1 MGVSA
6 QMQTRTQ
13 GSHKGVEE
21 GREQWEKRLRCR
33 RGRKGVED
41 GGEQGK

>member
-1 MGVSA
+1 VD
-6 QMQTRTQ
+6 QVQTRTQ
-13 GSHKGVEE
+13 GSHKGVEPVQ
-21 GREQWEKRLRCR
+21 EQWEQRLRCS